1 MRNCV
6 QRKTQNKPKVTK
18 KLNIESLSNDTT
30 KYLYQ
35 QRLRKAI
42 NENKILKDDTVELA
56 WERISTNLR
65 TAAEEA
71 LASEIE
77 ESDESSAAESAEDTT
92 SNSLYGKN
100 RFKWSKTPPRI
111 RQHNIIEERVGL
123 KGPALSKNEMS
134 PIETWELLLTD
145 DIIQLIVQYTNQKL
159 EAKYI
164 SPLIRPYYAKNID
177 SCELR
182 AYFGLLL
189 LTAIFK
195 SNHEDVRSLWIS
207 DYTGRDIFRGVMGLN
222 RFLFIHF
229 NITFDDLST
238 REQRKSTDKLALIS
252 EMFDKFI
259 QNCSNNYT
267 CSEYLCIDEMLV
279 KFRGRCSF
287 RMFIKSKPGKY
298 VLKVQCMCD
307 AKTHYLYNAFIYT
320 GKPLIQSNSSQS
332 VPTQDVLKL
341 TEPAYGSNRNI
352 TGESWFTSI
361 ELVDLL
367 LQKGLTYVGTVRK
380 NKREIPREF
389 LPNKTRP
396 VESSLFR
403 FVRDKTLV
411 SHVPKK
417 NKSVVLLSS
426 MHHEISVNEQSKKPE
441 FYNSTKGGVDALDL
455 KCSNY
460 SCSRRTRRWTN
471 AIFGAIMNISIT
483 NSYVLWVI
491 SNQNKKKSRRKYIKT
506 IAMSLI
512 NPHICQR
519 LENNTNL
526 TKDVRAIM
534 IKLIDK
540 EQTLPSSDEPG
551 PSAPK
556 IKRRCYSCPRS
567 KDKKVLLSAEDNG
580 SFTRAKSPTFDGKTS
595 WINYVKQLKAAGV
608 NNCSDKEKAVNLN
621 IALRGDALDVLQKI
635 PLLETEDFEQLQKR
649 LDIFYGH
656 EHLEHLYHSQLK
668 KR

>member
-1 MRNCV
+1 MNR
-6 QRKTQNKPKVTK
+6 R
-18 KLNIESLSNDTT
+18 LNENHIAQIINDFSDSESEGIGDTT
-30 KYLYQ
+30 Q
-35 QRLRKAI
+35 
-42 NENKILKDDTVELA
+42 ENILEEVGD
-56 WERISTNLR
+56 ISDCESIHSEHNS
-65 TAAEEA
+65 
-71 LASEIE
+71 ASEIE

-92 SNSLYGKN
+92 SNSFYGKN
-100 RFKWSKTPPRI
+100 RFKWSKTPPHSSRI
-111 RQHNIIEERVGL
+111 RQHNIIEERAGL
-123 KGPALSKNEMS
+123 KGPALSKNEIS
-134 PIETWELLLTD
+134 PIETWELLLAD

-182 AYFGLLL
+182 TYFGLIL

-195 SNHEDVRSLWIS
+195 SNHEDVRSLWAS

-298 VLKVQCMCD
+298 GLKVQCMCD

-320 GKPLIQSNSSQS
+320 GKPLIQRNSSQS

-341 TEPAYGSNRNI
+341 TEPVYGSNRNI
-352 TGESWFTSI
+352 TGDSWFTSI

-367 LQKGLTYVGTVRK
+367 LQKGLTYVGTIRK

-396 VESSLFR
+396 EESSLFG

-426 MHHEISVNEQSKKPE
+426 MHHEISVNEQSKKPEIIE

-471 AIFGAIMNISIT
+471 AIFGAIMNVSIA
-483 NSYVLWVI
+483 NGYVLWVL
-491 SNQNKKKSRRKYIKT
+491 SNQNKEKSRRKYIKS

-512 NPHICQR
+512 KPHICQR

-534 IKLIDK
+534 IKLMDK
-540 EQTLPSSDEPG
+540 KQTLPSSDEPG

-567 KDKKVLLSAEDNG
+567 KDKKSTIVC
-580 SFTRAKSPTFDGKTS
+580 KSCKKTICKPHS
-595 WINYVKQLKAAGV
+595 VGITYCLP
-608 NNCSDKEKAVNLN
+608 CLPKE
-621 IALRGDALDVLQKI
+621 
-635 PLLETEDFEQLQKR
+635 
-649 LDIFYGH
+649 
-656 EHLEHLYHSQLK
+656 
-668 KR
+668 